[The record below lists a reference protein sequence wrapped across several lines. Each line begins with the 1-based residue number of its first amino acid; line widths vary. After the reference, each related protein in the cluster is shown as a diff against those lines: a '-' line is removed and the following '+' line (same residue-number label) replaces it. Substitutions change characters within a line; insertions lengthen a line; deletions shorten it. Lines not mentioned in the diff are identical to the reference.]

1 MLNYIHGDIVK
12 QRADII
18 VNASNGIGW
27 MGGLFG
33 RFIKLNGVA
42 ESIHYFDPRI
52 EKEAKRACKK
62 RFMKPGEVFIT
73 SSGKLECNQVFHAV
87 TMYLPG
93 TRSSL
98 KSVEK
103 CIQNIIKKA
112 EECGA
117 KSIILPFLGCG
128 TGGLKKE
135 QVNEL
140 YRTYF
145 NAYEGITFHI
155 IDKK

>member
-12 QRADII
+12 QRADVI
-18 VNASNGIGW
+18 VNASNGLGW
-27 MGGLFG
+27 MGGILG
-33 RFIKLNGVA
+33 RFIKLKGVA
-42 ESIHYFDPRI
+42 ESIHHFDPKI
-52 EKEAKRACKK
+52 EKEAKRACKN
-62 RFMKPGEVFIT
+62 RLMKPGEVFIT
-73 SSGKLECNQVFHAV
+73 SSGKLDCNHIFHAV

-103 CIQNIIKKA
+103 CIQNIIKNA
-112 EECGA
+112 ELSGA

-140 YRTYF
+140 YNTYF
-145 NAYEGITFHI
+145 SSHEGITFYVV
-155 IDKK
+155 DNK